1 MKAPLVQHRLLT
13 ALLMAGLV
21 ATTGIS
27 FDAHAQLAGKRSDAR
42 RNKQAATETQTK
54 READFPST
62 TRVEPEHKASPRLS
76 KKMSRMID
84 GFNEAKFDVA
94 LASAQ
99 EILAD
104 DKANAYERSLAAQ
117 IGGQIKYEQDD
128 TAGAMAL
135 WEQALVHNGL
145 DNNAHFGVMRMIAQL
160 QLQDGEYAKGLA
172 SLERFLAES
181 ASTKPDDIALKGT
194 ALYYLERHADAIAV
208 LGPLVQASAE
218 PKEAWLQMLMASYFE
233 TDKPA
238 EAISTAER
246 LATRNPADKRAQ
258 MNLAAAYLQGEK
270 YDLAAT
276 VMEKLRSSG
285 QLTEAKDYRQLY
297 SVYLSSEGKERQAI
311 AVIEEGL
318 QKNLLQPDA
327 ETYTMLAQSYYFS
340 DQVGKAIET
349 YGKAAPLA
357 ATGET
362 YLNLAR
368 LLWQE
373 DRIAEA
379 KDAARKAQA
388 KGVKDDKD
396 IKRILAL

>member
-1 MKAPLVQHRLLT
+1 MKAPLVHHRLLA
-13 ALLMAGLV
+13 ALLMGGLV
-21 ATTGIS
+21 ATTSFS
-27 FDAHAQLAGKRSDAR
+27 FDAHAQLAGKRGDAR
-42 RNKQAATETQTK
+42 RNKQAASDAKTK
-54 READFPST
+54 KEPDFPSAK
-62 TRVEPEHKASPRLS
+62 RVEPDHKGSPRMA
-76 KKMSRMID
+76 KKMGRMIES
-84 GFNEAKFDVA
+84 FNDAKFDVA
-94 LASAQ
+94 LPTAQ

-104 DKANAYERSLAAQ
+104 EKANPYERSLAAQ
-117 IGGQIKYEQDD
+117 IAGQIKYEQDD
-128 TAGAMAL
+128 TEAAVAL
-135 WEQALVHNGL
+135 WNQALSYDGL
-145 DNNAHFGVMRMIAQL
+145 DNNGHFGIMRMIAQL

-181 ASTKPDDIALKGT
+181 GSTKADDIAQKAT
-194 ALYYLERHADAIAV
+194 ALYYLERYNDAIAT
-208 LGPLVQASAE
+208 LEPLVQASEE
-218 PKEAWLQMLMASYFE
+218 PKEPWLQMLMASYFE
-233 TDKPA
+233 ANKPA
-238 EAISTAER
+238 EALAMAER
-246 LATRNPADKRAQ
+246 LATRNPNDKRAQ

-270 YDLAAT
+270 YDQAAT
-276 VMEKLRSSG
+276 VMEKLRASG

-318 QKNLLQPDA
+318 QKNLLQADA

-340 DQVGKAIET
+340 DQVGKAIEA
-349 YGKAAPLA
+349 YGKAALLA

-373 DRIAEA
+373 DRIPEA